1 MFRGCFFVCVR
12 HLFVCSCHLKQGVI
26 CVCRQAGTWVYILYS
41 TVYWGCAV
49 LCTDT
54 VQYCTVLR
62 LDHVTW
68 LYTLILWVE
77 STILYVDVYC
87 TCVLV
92 QGVCSCVSHWCAP
105 VYMLCYDSMLVQVV
119 ESPDL
124 PNIQI
129 LWVTSTILYV
139 DLYCTCVLV

>member
-1 MFRGCFFVCVR
+1 MCV
-12 HLFVCSCHLKQGVI
+12 G
-26 CVCRQAGTWVYILYS
+26 RQVRE
-41 TVYWGCAV
+41 
-49 LCTDT
+49 
-54 VQYCTVLR
+54 LR
-62 LDHVTW
+62 LDHVTR
-68 LYTLILWVE
+68 LHTLILCFE

-129 LWVTSTILYV
+129 L
-139 DLYCTCVLV
+139 